1 MALDFPN
8 SPTVGQEFTGGS
20 FTWVWTG
27 TTWDKVAA
35 SGSGGGGNGFYLYLG
50 TSGNT
55 NFTLVSPQ
63 PAGAYYI
70 TTEKSDVTYDIYA
83 INAAGDL
90 VGYTSNGRLIAT
102 DEIAK
107 VTVIGGTS
115 DDVLKFES
123 KSTSFTVAKG
133 DINDGAPVFATSLTP
148 SLLESF
154 NDTTTVTGGNFAT
167 DVTVFFVGT
176 DAVER
181 AAKSIVRTSSTQ
193 LIVTRPDDMP
203 PTFNPYDVKV
213 VNPGIPLPSTAPT
226 QHILA
231 DAVTSGTFP
240 TWVTTSPLW
249 WESASTTS
257 LTLVA
262 GDVEASDIDYTI
274 VSGAL
279 FPGFALDSETGVIT
293 NVSGT
298 VTTGQACNFTVRA
311 TDTAGNTSDRN
322 FDIYVDSFPVYSF
335 MFDPFVNAG
344 ALETTF
350 LLDMNL

>member
-8 SPTVGQEFTGGS
+8 SPTIGQEFTGGS
-20 FTWVWTG
+20 FTWVWNG
-27 TTWDKVAA
+27 TSWDKVAA
-35 SGSGGGGNGFYLYLG
+35 SGSGGGGNGFFLYLG

-70 TTEKSDVTYDIYA
+70 TTEKSDTTYDIYA
-83 INAAGDL
+83 INGAGDL
-90 VGYTSNGRLIAT
+90 VGYTTNGRLIAT

-123 KSTSFTVAKG
+123 KSTTFTVAKG

-154 NDTTTVTGGNFAT
+154 DDTTTITGGNFAT
-167 DVTVFFVGT
+167 DVTVTFTGT
-176 DAVER
+176 DSVAR
-181 AAKSIVRTSSTQ
+181 PAKNIVRTSSTQ
-193 LIVTRPDDMP
+193 LVVTRPDDMP
-203 PTFNPYDVKV
+203 PTHNPYTVTV
-213 VNPGIPLPSTAPT
+213 LNPGIPLPTQAPT
-226 QHILA
+226 QHILTNA
-231 DAVTSGTFP
+231 INSGTFP
-240 TWVTTSPLW
+240 AWVTTSPLW
-249 WESASTTS
+249 WEQGETTG

-262 GDVEASDIDYTI
+262 GDTEASDIDYTI
-274 VSGAL
+274 IAGSL
-279 FPGFALDSETGVIT
+279 IPGLTLNNETGVILGDDSAF
-293 NVSGT
+293 V
-298 VTTGQACNFTVRA
+298 TGQTCNFTVRA

-322 FDIYVDSFPVYSF
+322 FDIYVNSFPVYSF

-344 ALETTF
+344 QLETT
-350 LLDMNL
+350 LLFDMNL

>member
-55 NFTLVSPQ
+55 NFVLVSPQ

-123 KSTSFTVAKG
+123 KSTTFTVANG

-148 SLLESF
+148 SLLESYD
-154 NDTTTVTGGNFAT
+154 DTTTITGGNFAT
-167 DVTVFFVGT
+167 DVTVTFTGT
-176 DAVER
+176 DSVVR
-181 AAKSIVRTSSTQ
+181 AAKNIVRTSATQ
-193 LIVTRPDDMP
+193 LVVTRPDNMP
-203 PTFNPYDVKV
+203 PTYNPYTVTV
-213 VNPGIPLPSTAPT
+213 LNPGIPLPSTAPA
-226 QHILA
+226 QHILTN
-231 DAVTSGTFP
+231 AVTAGTFP

-249 WESASTTS
+249 WEQGETTS

-262 GDVEASDIDYTI
+262 GDVEASDVDYSI
-274 VSGAL
+274 ISGSL
-279 FPGFALDSETGVIT
+279 FAGLTLNGETGVIT
-293 NVSGT
+293 GDDSAFV
-298 VTTGQACNFTVRA
+298 TGQTCNITVRA

-322 FDIYVDSFPVYSF
+322 FDIYVNSFPVYSF

>member
-8 SPTVGQEFTGGS
+8 SPTIGQEFTGGS
-20 FTWVWTG
+20 FTWVWNG
-27 TTWDKVAA
+27 TSWDKVAA
-35 SGSGGGGNGFYLYLG
+35 SGSGGGGNGFFLYLG

-70 TTEKSDVTYDIYA
+70 TTEKTDTTYDIYA
-83 INAAGDL
+83 INGAGDL
-90 VGYTSNGRLIAT
+90 VGYTTNGRLIAT

-123 KSTSFTVAKG
+123 KSTTFTVAKG

-154 NDTTTVTGGNFAT
+154 DDTTTITGGNFAT

-181 AAKSIVRTSSTQ
+181 AAKNIVRPSSTQ
-193 LIVTRPDDMP
+193 LVVTRPDDMP
-203 PTFNPYDVKV
+203 PTHNPYDVKV
-213 VNPGIPLPSTAPT
+213 VNPGIPLPTTAPT

-231 DAVTSGTFP
+231 DAVNSGTFP
-240 TWVTTSPLW
+240 AWVTTSPLW
-249 WESASTTS
+249 WEQGETTS
-257 LTLVA
+257 LTIVA
-262 GDVEASDIDYTI
+262 GDVEASDVDYTI
-274 VSGAL
+274 ITGSL
-279 FPGFALDSETGVIT
+279 IPGLTLNSETGVI
-293 NVSGT
+293 SGDDSAF
-298 VTTGQACNFTVRA
+298 VTGQTCNFTVRA

-322 FDIYVDSFPVYSF
+322 FDIYVNSFPVYSF

-344 ALETTF
+344 ALETT
-350 LLDMNL
+350 LLFDMNL